1 MGETGRCAAISIIY
15 THTRVAAQE
24 TGTQEAYGLLTFQL
38 KGHAHFSSHNLK
50 SIHISVH
57 RIQKDMHISVH
68 ISVHI
73 LVHISV
79 LIVASSR
86 LRNDEWPQLSSTT
99 PEPVEHS

>member
-24 TGTQEAYGLLTFQL
+24 TRTQEAYGLLTFQL

-57 RIQKDMHISVH
+57 RIQKDIH